1 MSSWWWGGTP
11 KTGKGVPRV
20 YSDSADATAGQ
31 NILKLTLPKSGKITK
46 VELDAQATT
55 EYFKLVDCYVNSPKG
70 GHTMRL
76 ASGQL
81 LPHYDARLTEN
92 VEVNVQPQSEV
103 TAVFYGITAGV
114 KLWLQIAILED
125 E

>member
-1 MSSWWWGGTP
+1 MWWWGAP

-20 YSDSADATAGQ
+20 YSDSADATAG
-31 NILKLTLPKSGKITK
+31 NNTLSLMLPKRGRITR

-55 EYFKLVDCYVNSPKG
+55 EYFKFADCIVNSPKG

-76 ASGQL
+76 CDGQL
-81 LPHYDARLTEN
+81 LPRRDARLTEHVDVS
-92 VEVNVQPQSEV
+92 VEAQSEV
-103 TAVFYGITAGV
+103 TATFYGITAGTV
-114 KLWLQIAILED
+114 LWVQIAILED